1 MVTYIHNSSKIY
13 IFTLILVLKF
23 YLIINIVFFQTLPII
38 LGYCILMRVSGVID
52 LFFLILIFLSL
63 NLCA

>member
-38 LGYCILMRVSGVID
+38 LGYCTLMRVSGVID

>member
-1 MVTYIHNSSKIY
+1 MVTYINNSSKIY

-23 YLIINIVFFQTLPII
+23 YLIISIVFFQKLPII
-38 LGYCILMRVSGVID
+38 LGYCILMRISGVID